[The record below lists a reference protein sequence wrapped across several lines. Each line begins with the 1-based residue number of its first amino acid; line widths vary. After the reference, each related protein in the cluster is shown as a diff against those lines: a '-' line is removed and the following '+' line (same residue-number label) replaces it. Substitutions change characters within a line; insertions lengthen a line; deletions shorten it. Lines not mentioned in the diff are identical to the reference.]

1 MPCGVKTCTVNDDHL
16 LWRCTYCDKKYH
28 AACIGVQRHR
38 EHIITAFMVPMCA
51 ECQDILKKEADVRK
65 LLYQQD
71 KLLKA
76 MHSQNDTNLRIAAD
90 LRKFS
95 LVSALF
101 ESIER
106 LLNEVNETLAMVNK
120 NNESIRSAISQ
131 HMESCDSR
139 VATVVTD
146 INLSNCT
153 LSQKINNL
161 FEDRLTCLRNDMAL
175 LTRNTESLTTSINQ
189 ASHQSTHDSQLREI
203 LEEVKFVS
211 ANLSGLKLSNTN
223 DLLPNKTLEEELAE
237 ITQINEASM
246 TLEEELAENIPRH
259 QQQTPPQQ
267 TIEQQQP
274 EPLPASNKPASN
286 AIAELFAERRAKM
299 SKQSAGAPPKNEH
312 SSSGWRMIGNKRCWK
327 QDWSGY
333 DIKRSARQ
341 LQEKTADKA
350 RHSRK
355 RRKQQRARI
364 NSQQLAKKT
373 NNNKPHMGTDKE
385 LLATAKT
392 QFSVPPSSIDHPIA
406 GLSVPK
412 PISFRKGEIINPYRA
427 EKQMHPTNNIAS
439 LPTGNA
445 TPSLSLQ
452 GPNQQNQQQQQPQN
466 QALCSSETRF
476 DLDPM
481 RPPIVRLTEQSTE
494 GDGRFLK
501 ARLRD
506 PKIMGIVRLFLAYM
520 KDQPA
525 TVCVE
530 GLTPTSIR
538 MLLASEGLP
547 TDPEHL
553 LRIFSDVHQEYGLD
567 PTAAMA
573 DLQSYRQYLSSERT
587 HRLQQLRESANKF
600 SSPSPFRK

>member
-1 MPCGVKTCTVNDDHL
+1 
-16 LWRCTYCDKKYH
+16 
-28 AACIGVQRHR
+28 
-38 EHIITAFMVPMCA
+38 MVPMCA
-51 ECQDILKKEADVRK
+51 DCQDILKKEADVRK

-246 TLEEELAENIPRH
+246 TLEEELAENIPQH

-286 AIAELFAERRAKM
+286 AIAKLFAERRAKM

-364 NSQQLAKKT
+364 NSQ
-373 NNNKPHMGTDKE
+373 
-385 LLATAKT
+385 
-392 QFSVPPSSIDHPIA
+392 
-406 GLSVPK
+406 
-412 PISFRKGEIINPYRA
+412 
-427 EKQMHPTNNIAS
+427 
-439 LPTGNA
+439 
-445 TPSLSLQ
+445 
-452 GPNQQNQQQQQPQN
+452 
-466 QALCSSETRF
+466 
-476 DLDPM
+476 
-481 RPPIVRLTEQSTE
+481 
-494 GDGRFLK
+494 
-501 ARLRD
+501 
-506 PKIMGIVRLFLAYM
+506 
-520 KDQPA
+520 
-525 TVCVE
+525 
-530 GLTPTSIR
+530 
-538 MLLASEGLP
+538 
-547 TDPEHL
+547 
-553 LRIFSDVHQEYGLD
+553 
-567 PTAAMA
+567 
-573 DLQSYRQYLSSERT
+573 
-587 HRLQQLRESANKF
+587 
-600 SSPSPFRK
+600 

>member
-1 MPCGVKTCTVNDDHL
+1 
-16 LWRCTYCDKKYH
+16 
-28 AACIGVQRHR
+28 
-38 EHIITAFMVPMCA
+38 MVPMCA

-237 ITQINEASM
+237 ITQINEASVQ
-246 TLEEELAENIPRH
+246 P
-259 QQQTPPQQ
+259 
-267 TIEQQQP
+267 IE
-274 EPLPASNKPASN
+274 
-286 AIAELFAERRAKM
+286 
-299 SKQSAGAPPKNEH
+299 H
-312 SSSGWRMIGNKRCWK
+312 
-327 QDWSGY
+327 
-333 DIKRSARQ
+333 
-341 LQEKTADKA
+341 
-350 RHSRK
+350 
-355 RRKQQRARI
+355 
-364 NSQQLAKKT
+364 
-373 NNNKPHMGTDKE
+373 
-385 LLATAKT
+385 
-392 QFSVPPSSIDHPIA
+392 
-406 GLSVPK
+406 
-412 PISFRKGEIINPYRA
+412 
-427 EKQMHPTNNIAS
+427 
-439 LPTGNA
+439 
-445 TPSLSLQ
+445 
-452 GPNQQNQQQQQPQN
+452 QQQQQQKQPQGQGQTTAVQKQKSN
-466 QALCSSETRF
+466 LHHHPVTNLSPGWRFLGSKLYWRQDWSQYDAKQRTRRLQDKVAEKARRRRKDHHKNNNNNNKNNATNEYLDIKNNNKHTDKQPLDMAKHHFSGPPITTEHPIAALSVSSE
-476 DLDPM
+476 
-481 RPPIVRLTEQSTE
+481 I
-494 GDGRFLK
+494 
-501 ARLRD
+501 
-506 PKIMGIVRLFLAYM
+506 
-520 KDQPA
+520 
-525 TVCVE
+525 
-530 GLTPTSIR
+530 
-538 MLLASEGLP
+538 
-547 TDPEHL
+547 
-553 LRIFSDVHQEYGLD
+553 
-567 PTAAMA
+567 
-573 DLQSYRQYLSSERT
+573 
-587 HRLQQLRESANKF
+587 
-600 SSPSPFRK
+600 

>member
-1 MPCGVKTCTVNDDHL
+1 MLV
-16 LWRCTYCDKKYH
+16 
-28 AACIGVQRHR
+28 
-38 EHIITAFMVPMCA
+38 
-51 ECQDILKKEADVRK
+51 DINHNISNVTSSSKATSMEIKNK
-65 LLYQQD
+65 L
-71 KLLKA
+71 
-76 MHSQNDTNLRIAAD
+76 
-90 LRKFS
+90 
-95 LVSALF
+95 SAL
-101 ESIER
+101 
-106 LLNEVNETLAMVNK
+106 LDTPPPDLAAVEK
-120 NNESIRSAISQ
+120 AVEFAATSAV
-131 HMESCDSR
+131 EALTKPAA
-139 VATVVTD
+139 AT
-146 INLSNCT
+146 
-153 LSQKINNL
+153 
-161 FEDRLTCLRNDMAL
+161 EHAL
-175 LTRNTESLTTSINQ
+175 
-189 ASHQSTHDSQLREI
+189 
-203 LEEVKFVS
+203 
-211 ANLSGLKLSNTN
+211 
-223 DLLPNKTLEEELAE
+223 DLLPALITDLRSDLVNSNINLASVKSFMEEMVSAVRSPKVNAPE
-237 ITQINEASM
+237 TSPPHQM

-267 TIEQQQP
+267 TIEQQQT
-274 EPLPASNKPASN
+274 EPLPASNKPTSN

-427 EKQMHPTNNIAS
+427 EKQRHPTNNIAS

-452 GPNQQNQQQQQPQN
+452 GPNQQNQQQQQQPQN

-587 HRLQQLRESANKF
+587 HRLQQLRESANMF

>member
-211 ANLSGLKLSNTN
+211 ANLSGLKFSNTN

-246 TLEEELAENIPRH
+246 TLEKNWQKIYH
-259 QQQTPPQQ
+259 G
-267 TIEQQQP
+267 I
-274 EPLPASNKPASN
+274 SN
-286 AIAELFAERRAKM
+286 RRRR
-299 SKQSAGAPPKNEH
+299 SKQLNNNSQN
-312 SSSGWRMIGNKRCWK
+312 
-327 QDWSGY
+327 
-333 DIKRSARQ
+333 
-341 LQEKTADKA
+341 
-350 RHSRK
+350 HSRLVINLPVTPLLSCLLNVEPK
-355 RRKQQRARI
+355 CPSKALELHRKMNI
-364 NSQQLAKKT
+364 
-373 NNNKPHMGTDKE
+373 
-385 LLATAKT
+385 LLL
-392 QFSVPPSSIDHPIA
+392 V
-406 GLSVPK
+406 
-412 PISFRKGEIINPYRA
+412 GE
-427 EKQMHPTNNIAS
+427 
-439 LPTGNA
+439 
-445 TPSLSLQ
+445 
-452 GPNQQNQQQQQPQN
+452 
-466 QALCSSETRF
+466 
-476 DLDPM
+476 
-481 RPPIVRLTEQSTE
+481 
-494 GDGRFLK
+494 
-501 ARLRD
+501 
-506 PKIMGIVRLFLAYM
+506 
-520 KDQPA
+520 
-525 TVCVE
+525 
-530 GLTPTSIR
+530 
-538 MLLASEGLP
+538 
-547 TDPEHL
+547 
-553 LRIFSDVHQEYGLD
+553 
-567 PTAAMA
+567 
-573 DLQSYRQYLSSERT
+573 
-587 HRLQQLRESANKF
+587 
-600 SSPSPFRK
+600 